1 MLSKSTLS
9 IDIFP
14 TWARLNDVEF
24 TNAKLQET
32 NGKGIGLVA
41 TNNLTASVETQGLE
55 GAEDKPEREGQVCN
69 SDGEKGERAR
79 VETHGHANNHLRKIL
94 QVPHDLILSAASIEE
109 YSKVDQNFRQLLD
122 SAGHQAV
129 WERALT
135 TANCSSS
142 KSTRADIMMYLLAHL
157 VLSSRDTSSP
167 RDLAPTPWTEYL
179 KFLPR
184 DILVPTMWSEL
195 ERALLQGTSLEVA
208 LDAKLSAL
216 NKEFDE
222 LIERSSAL
230 PFWNSFFWEREAVT
244 IDDWVL
250 VDAWYRSRCLELPRS
265 GHAMVP
271 VLDMANHSHSQTAY
285 YDEDDEDNVV
295 LLPRPGMEI
304 SIGDEVTISYGEK
317 SPAEMIF
324 SYGFIDRESTV
335 EGLTLPLES
344 LADDPLGKAKLHI
357 FRGSPTLK
365 LSRSDGEISWQCPFV
380 YLMCLNEEDGLEFRV
395 LQGTN
400 GERELRLFW
409 QEEDA
414 TARANDFGDLI
425 KNHPLCQIFRLRA
438 VSVLHEVVTNHL
450 MQLSSE
456 ISHDELEPLRRAG
469 QVRDGRLQLAQ
480 KLREI
485 EASVL
490 ESAAIALDEQRT
502 HLFAD
507 DHVVAYLGSMEVSQ
521 DRQAFQSATN
531 EEEDFS

>member
-1 MLSKSTLS
+1 MVSKSTLP

-32 NGKGIGLVA
+32 DGKGIGLVA
-41 TNNLTASVETQGLE
+41 TNNLTASVKTWGLE
-55 GAEDKPEREGQVCN
+55 AAEGKPETEGQVWN
-69 SDGEKGERAR
+69 SDAEKGERAR
-79 VETHGHANNHLRKIL
+79 VEAHGHANNHLRKIL
-94 QVPHDLILSAASIEE
+94 QVPHDLILSTASIEE

-122 SAGHQAV
+122 SAGHQ
-129 WERALT
+129 
-135 TANCSSS
+135 
-142 KSTRADIMMYLLAHL
+142 STRADIMMYLLAHL
-157 VLSSRDTSSP
+157 VLSRRETSSP
-167 RDLAPTPWTEYL
+167 RDLVPTPWTEYL

-184 DILVPTMWSEL
+184 DIPVPTMWSEL
-195 ERALLQGTSLEVA
+195 ERTLLQGTSLEAA

-244 IDDWVL
+244 INDWVL

-285 YDEDDEDNVV
+285 YDEDDEDNIV
-295 LLPRPGMEI
+295 LLSRPGMEM
-304 SIGDEVTISYGEK
+304 SVGDEVNISYGEK

-324 SYGFIDRESTV
+324 SYGFIDPESTV
-335 EGLTLPLES
+335 EELTLPLEP
-344 LADDPLGKAKLHI
+344 LADDPLAKAKLHI

-365 LSRSDGEISWQCPFV
+365 LSRSDGEISWQCSFV
-380 YLMCLNEEDGLEFRV
+380 YLMCLNEEDGLEFRI

-400 GERELRLFW
+400 GDRELRLFW

-425 KNHPLCQIFRLRA
+425 KDHPLCQIIRLRA
-438 VSVLHEVVTNHL
+438 VSVLHEVVTSHL

-469 QVRDGRLQLAQ
+469 QIRDGRLQLAQ
-480 KLREI
+480 KLRET

-490 ESAAIALDEQRT
+490 GSAAIALDEQ
-502 HLFAD
+502 HI
-507 DHVVAYLGSMEVSQ
+507 S
-521 DRQAFQSATN
+521 DRWKFPKTGKRFNQRPMKKRISVDRSTPYSGCLSAIV
-531 EEEDFS
+531 EH